1 MLGHGPPLYSS
12 HGQWPVSAGLVW
24 RLVEVF
30 LGSLLCSCVAGWL
43 PLGYGELYCRF
54 LLEYDF

>member
-43 PLGYGELYCRF
+43 PLGYGELFCMF
-54 LLEYDF
+54 IL